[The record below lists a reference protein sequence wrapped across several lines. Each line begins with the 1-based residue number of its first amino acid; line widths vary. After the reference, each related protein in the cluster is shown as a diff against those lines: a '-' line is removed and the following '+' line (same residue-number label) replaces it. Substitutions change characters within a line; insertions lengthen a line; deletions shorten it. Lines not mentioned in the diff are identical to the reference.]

1 MTMSDSMLT
10 FLLFES
16 TSISATKLKGTMKQ
30 NAKRYFNLWWL
41 EGIKLWKEL
50 KFNIK
55 QESFAEEAE
64 NYYDDTAAFIYDSAR
79 ILVDIDIS
87 KREEILNYL
96 KSFKND

>member
-1 MTMSDSMLT
+1 MKVSDSMLT

-30 NAKRYFNLWWL
+30 NTKRFFNLWWL
-41 EGIKLWKEL
+41 EGIKLWKDL
-50 KFNIK
+50 KFNIRR
-55 QESFAEEAE
+55 ESFGEEAE

-96 KSFKND
+96 KSFKNE